1 MIDDIYIASK
11 RYLPVSCISDG
22 SSSSPS
28 SNINKLS
35 ASRDMIGGDDD
46 EKENAEI
53 RVGAFEIYSSAS
65 DRQRNLTMQKQFPSR
80 SRL

>member
-11 RYLPVSCISDG
+11 RYLPVSCLSDG
-22 SSSSPS
+22 SSSPS

-35 ASRDMIGGDDD
+35 ASREMIGGDDD
-46 EKENAEI
+46 EKESAEI

-65 DRQRNLTMQKQFPSR
+65 DRQRET
-80 SRL
+80 